1 MNETSIR
8 KKPAAQ
14 NSKLTIKEIAC
25 KLDLSPATV
34 SRALHDPES
43 PFVSRKTRRRV
54 QEAAAQLGYRPNL
67 TGRALATGRT
77 HLISLWINN
86 PYMPYYAN
94 IARCLHQE
102 SVKRGYHPIIRS
114 VSTLS
119 SEPTHWEAPDGLAD
133 GIIASDVREPL
144 LKLLDLSPSL
154 RRPLLSI
161 GVLCVQKVDHVAID
175 LYAGAVEA
183 VEHLVSTRSGRIT
196 ALQYRENDP
205 RAVAY
210 HDVMDRAGRADEL
223 VIIPDETRSSNRR
236 FIRDYIEA
244 RGHPAAFFCHNDD
257 VAIAAYRALCDLG
270 LRVPDDV
277 AIVGCDGIEDTEY
290 LPVPITTIVSPVQ
303 EMIAIGWQFLEHRM
317 DEPSAPIQSATLLP
331 KLEIRESSMG

>member
-1 MNETSIR
+1 MNEAILQDKTD
-8 KKPAAQ
+8 AQ
-14 NSKLTIKEIAC
+14 RSRLTIKEIAS

-133 GIIASDVREPL
+133 GIIAADVREPL
-144 LKLLDLSPSL
+144 QKLLDLSPML
-154 RRPLLSI
+154 KRPLLSL

-175 LYAGAVEA
+175 LYAGAEQA

-196 ALQYRENDP
+196 ALLFAENDP
-205 RAVAY
+205 RTWAY
-210 HDVMDRAGRADEL
+210 RDVMSKSGRAAE
-223 VIIPDETRSSNRR
+223 VIMIPDETRSSNRL
-236 FIRDYIEA
+236 FVRDYIER

-270 LRVPDDV
+270 LHVPDDV

-290 LPVPITTIVSPVQ
+290 LPVPITTVVSPVQ
-303 EMIAIGWQFLEHRM
+303 EMIAMGWQFLEHRM
-317 DEPSAPIQSATLLP
+317 DEPSAPIQSAILLP